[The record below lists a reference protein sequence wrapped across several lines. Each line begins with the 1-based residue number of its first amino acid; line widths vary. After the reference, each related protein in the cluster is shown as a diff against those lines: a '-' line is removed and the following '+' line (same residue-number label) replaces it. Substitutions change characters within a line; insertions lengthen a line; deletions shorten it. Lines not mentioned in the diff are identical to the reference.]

1 MDEMLLIF
9 YRKKISMFLIF
20 EIKRVVEYLNVIIK
34 LKYYK
39 DNRLNLVNDMIIYF
53 DILKLL

>member
-20 EIKRVVEYLNVIIK
+20 EIKRVVKYLNVIIK